1 MKYKEKNMA
10 SSQTNLKEGYMFVQ
24 STSVWRP
31 WAMKAKYFILTHEH
45 LYCYKRR
52 GDLDSIPCDVIP
64 LNGLAVTLDEEK
76 RGLRKRYYLR
86 MTSTPLRRSWNL
98 FCFMIEER
106 NEWLT
111 AVLTALAGKYTDKGI
126 IRSKRR
132 KSGKT
137 LSLGECEFVRRHQI
151 DSLEQTRPFSIS
163 CLELTNLSVMTDPM
177 NPTRSV
183 VPIRKTFNLCEMNHK
198 KISSSSLDVNLI
210 HSATELLIEN
220 NNGSNSAPLRRHCKH
235 SKTQSMSK
243 TTHKR
248 HKSMS
253 DLLLIEDE
261 ISLSENADRKKRK
274 SKGLSMFGT
283 NLSFVSIANLNR
295 LK

>member
-1 MKYKEKNMA
+1 MDA
-10 SSQTNLKEGYMFVQ
+10 QSNLKEGYMFVQ
-24 STSVWRP
+24 NASVWRP
-31 WAMKAKYFILTHEH
+31 WAMKAKYFILTREH

-52 GDLDSIPCDVIP
+52 GDLDAIPCDVIP

-86 MTSTPLRRSWNL
+86 ITSNVLRRSWNL

-126 IRSKRR
+126 VRTIRR

-137 LSLGECEFVRRHQI
+137 LSLGECELVRRHQI

-163 CLELTNLSVMTDPM
+163 CLELTNLSVMVDPQ

-183 VPIRKTFNLCEMNHK
+183 VPIRKTFNLTEVSSK
-198 KISSSSLDVNLI
+198 KMSSSSLDVNLI
-210 HSATELLIEN
+210 HSTELLIEN
-220 NNGSNSAPLRRHCKH
+220 NNGNHSAQLRRNDKRN
-235 SKTQSMSK
+235 KANSMK

-261 ISLSENADRKKRK
+261 IPLSETTEKKKRK
-274 SKGLSMFGT
+274 SKGLSMFGA
-283 NLSFVSIANLNR
+283 NLSFMSIANLNR

>member
-1 MKYKEKNMA
+1 MMDTRPNI
-10 SSQTNLKEGYMFVQ
+10 KEGYMFVQ

-31 WAMKAKYFILTHEH
+31 WAMKAKYFILTGEH

-52 GDLDSIPCDVIP
+52 GDLDDIPSDVIP
-64 LNGLAVTLDEEK
+64 LSGLAVTLDEEK
-76 RGLRKRYYLR
+76 RGLRKRFYLR
-86 MTSTPLRRSWNL
+86 MTSSELRRSWNL

-111 AVLTALAGKYTDKGI
+111 AVLTALAGKYTD
-126 IRSKRR
+126 RSIVRNMRR

-137 LSLGECEFVRRHQI
+137 LSLGECEIMRRHQI
-151 DSLEQTRPFSIS
+151 ASLEQTRPFSIS

-183 VPIRKTFNLCEMNHK
+183 VPIRKTFNLSEMNSK
-198 KISSSSLDVNLI
+198 KMSSSSMDVNLI
-210 HSATELLIEN
+210 RISVEN
-220 NNGSNSAPLRRHCKH
+220 NNGSNSPLRRTKH
-235 SKTQSMSK
+235 KANSTK
-243 TTHKR
+243 THKR

-253 DLLLIEDE
+253 DLLLLEDDNE
-261 ISLSENADRKKRK
+261 IPLSETSEKKKRK
-274 SKGLSMFGT
+274 HKGLSLGIFRT
-283 NLSFVSIANLNR
+283 DISFMSISNLNR

>member
-1 MKYKEKNMA
+1 MKYKEMDMA
-10 SSQTNLKEGYMFVQ
+10 SQTNLKEGYMFVQ

-86 MTSTPLRRSWNL
+86 MTSTALRRSWNL

-126 IRSKRR
+126 VRSKRR

-137 LSLGECEFVRRHQI
+137 LSLGECELVRRHQI

-183 VPIRKTFNLCEMNHK
+183 IPIRKTLNLCEMSTK
-198 KISSSSLDVNLI
+198 KMSSSSMDVNLI

-220 NNGSNSAPLRRHCKH
+220 NNGSNSVPLRRHSKH
-235 SKTQSMSK
+235 NKTQSMSK

-261 ISLSENADRKKRK
+261 TPLSETAERKKRK

-283 NLSFVSIANLNR
+283 NLNFMSIANLNR